1 MSSEQVLSLFEK
13 FSRVYTDTKQ
23 IGIWERNK
31 KTPRKGSVQEK
42 ILMVGLG
49 VPRNKVIFCI
59 YLKEYSDFFGAF
71 LRRSVKRISDRK
83 DTRKGR

>member
-1 MSSEQVLSLFEK
+1 MSSEQVLYLFEK
-13 FSRVYTDTKQ
+13 FSRVYTDIKQ

-42 ILMVGLG
+42 ILMVSLD
-49 VPRNKVIFCI
+49 VPRNKVCM
-59 YLKEYSDFFGAF
+59 YLEEYSDFLGAF

-83 DTRKGR
+83 YTRKG